1 MGKRL
6 INVDEVEEIIPVLV
20 GKLLENNLITEKQAD
35 QIICAIFNDNCLGEY
50 GEGDVETMANE
61 EYNKWLIL
69 YFDMQ
74 SINLQFNCND
84 IASSLK
90 AQRDKIKQFCI
101 DCLTGVKHQ
110 ADSFLFDT
118 NACIFSTSETRELLF
133 SHEEYLI
140 LEADTTKAVDG
151 KYPLDYATEIIESNL
166 DDIIDYIV
174 QSGTETYNDRT
185 PKGLRMCNLTGE
197 PLQANVL
204 EHIEDIILNIKDHYE
219 TFAVVPRGKSKLQ
232 VYMTISNGTN
242 GAEGCIINSM
252 EDVLNVL
259 KNLRKY
265 KGVNWSQLLE
275 VGIDN
280 ADDLYWWYVTF
291 SIDTTAV

>member
-1 MGKRL
+1 M
-6 INVDEVEEIIPVLV
+6 
-20 GKLLENNLITEKQAD
+20 ENEKVKTLND
-35 QIICAIFNDNCLGEY
+35 LDSYKWFIF
-50 GEGDVETMANE
+50 
-61 EYNKWLIL
+61 
-69 YFDMQ
+69 YFDEN
-74 SINLQFNCND
+74 SINLQFDCNK
-84 IASSLK
+84 IEESLK

-101 DCLTGVKHQ
+101 DTLTGIEHY
-110 ADSFLFDT
+110 ADGFLFDT
-118 NACIFSTSETRELLF
+118 NAHIFSTPKTRGLLF
-133 SHEEYLI
+133 SYEEYPI
-140 LEADTTKAVDG
+140 LDTDTTKVVDG

-166 DDIIDYIV
+166 DDIIDYMV
-174 QSGTETYNDRT
+174 QSGTETYNDRTSRGFGNRWSPYNEEERKQVIKLFNSGTWYDTLGSLKHLYYERT

-219 TFAVVPRGKSKLQ
+219 RFAVVPRGKSKLQ

-291 SIDTTAV
+291 TLDTIALNDYD

>member
-1 MGKRL
+1 M
-6 INVDEVEEIIPVLV
+6 
-20 GKLLENNLITEKQAD
+20 T
-35 QIICAIFNDNCLGEY
+35 
-50 GEGDVETMANE
+50 NE

-118 NACIFSTSETRELLF
+118 NACIFSTPKTRGLLF
-133 SHEEYLI
+133 SYEEYPI

-151 KYPLDYATEIIESNL
+151 KYPLDYANEIVESNL
-166 DDIIDYIV
+166 DTIIDYIV

-185 PKGLRMCNLTGE
+185 SRGFGNRWSPYNEEERKQVIKLFNSGTWYDTLGSLKHLYYERTPKGLR
-197 PLQANVL
+197 
-204 EHIEDIILNIKDHYE
+204 
-219 TFAVVPRGKSKLQ
+219 
-232 VYMTISNGTN
+232 
-242 GAEGCIINSM
+242 GCIINSM

-291 SIDTTAV
+291 SIDTTAI

>member
-1 MGKRL
+1 M
-6 INVDEVEEIIPVLV
+6 
-20 GKLLENNLITEKQAD
+20 T
-35 QIICAIFNDNCLGEY
+35 
-50 GEGDVETMANE
+50 NE
-61 EYNKWLIL
+61 EYNKWIIL

-133 SHEEYLI
+133 SHEEYPI
-140 LEADTTKAVDG
+140 LDTDTTKVVDG

-185 PKGLRMCNLTGE
+185 SRGFGNRWSPYNEEERK
-197 PLQANVL
+197 QV
-204 EHIEDIILNIKDHYE
+204 IKL
-219 TFAVVPRGKSKLQ
+219 FNS
-232 VYMTISNGTN
+232 GTWYDTL
-242 GAEGCIINSM
+242 GSLKHL
-252 EDVLNVL
+252 VLNVL
-259 KNLRKY
+259 KDLRKY
-265 KGVNWSQLLE
+265 KGVTWSQLLE

-291 SIDTTAV
+291 SIDTTAI

>member
-1 MGKRL
+1 M
-6 INVDEVEEIIPVLV
+6 
-20 GKLLENNLITEKQAD
+20 T
-35 QIICAIFNDNCLGEY
+35 
-50 GEGDVETMANE
+50 NE

-118 NACIFSTSETRELLF
+118 NACIFSTSETRGLLF
-133 SHEEYLI
+133 SYEEYPI
-140 LEADTTKAVDG
+140 LDTDTTKVVDG
-151 KYPLDYATEIIESNL
+151 KYPLDYATEIVESNL
-166 DDIIDYIV
+166 DDIIDYMV
-174 QSGTETYNDRT
+174 QSGTETYNMRTNRGFGNRWSPYNEKELKQVIKLFNSGTWYDTLGALKNLYYEKT
-185 PKGLRMCNLTGE
+185 PKNLKMCNLTGK
-197 PLQANVL
+197 PLQDNVL
-204 EHIEDIILNIKDHYE
+204 GYIEDIILNIKDRYE

-242 GAEGCIINSM
+242 GAEGCIINPM

-259 KNLRKY
+259 KDLRKC
-265 KGVNWSQLLE
+265 KGVTWSQLLE

-291 SIDTTAV
+291 SIDTTAI

>member
-1 MGKRL
+1 M
-6 INVDEVEEIIPVLV
+6 
-20 GKLLENNLITEKQAD
+20 ENEK
-35 QIICAIFNDNCLGEY
+35 
-50 GEGDVETMANE
+50 
-61 EYNKWLIL
+61 YNKWLIL

-74 SINLQFNCND
+74 SINLQFDCND

-118 NACIFSTSETRELLF
+118 NACIFSTSET
-133 SHEEYLI
+133 
-140 LEADTTKAVDG
+140 
-151 KYPLDYATEIIESNL
+151 
-166 DDIIDYIV
+166 
-174 QSGTETYNDRT
+174 
-185 PKGLRMCNLTGE
+185 
-197 PLQANVL
+197 
-204 EHIEDIILNIKDHYE
+204 
-219 TFAVVPRGKSKLQ
+219 FAVVPRGKSKLQ

-242 GAEGCIINSM
+242 GAEGCIINPM

-259 KNLRKY
+259 KDLRKC
-265 KGVNWSQLLE
+265 KGVTWSQLLE

-291 SIDTTAV
+291 SIDTTAI

>member
-1 MGKRL
+1 M
-6 INVDEVEEIIPVLV
+6 I
-20 GKLLENNLITEKQAD
+20 
-35 QIICAIFNDNCLGEY
+35 
-50 GEGDVETMANE
+50 NE

-140 LEADTTKAVDG
+140 LDTDTTKVVDG
-151 KYPLDYATEIIESNL
+151 K
-166 DDIIDYIV
+166 
-174 QSGTETYNDRT
+174 
-185 PKGLRMCNLTGE
+185 
-197 PLQANVL
+197 
-204 EHIEDIILNIKDHYE
+204 
-219 TFAVVPRGKSKLQ
+219 

-291 SIDTTAV
+291 SIDTTAI

>member
-1 MGKRL
+1 M
-6 INVDEVEEIIPVLV
+6 
-20 GKLLENNLITEKQAD
+20 T
-35 QIICAIFNDNCLGEY
+35 
-50 GEGDVETMANE
+50 NE

-140 LEADTTKAVDG
+140 LEAIK
-151 KYPLDYATEIIESNL
+151 LFN
-166 DDIIDYIV
+166 
-174 QSGTETYNDRT
+174 SGTWYDTFGALKNLYYERT
-185 PKGLRMCNLTGE
+185 PKGLRMCNLTGK

-242 GAEGCIINSM
+242 GAEGCIINPM

-259 KNLRKY
+259 KDLRKY
-265 KGVNWSQLLE
+265 KGVTWSQLLE

-291 SIDTTAV
+291 SIDTTAI